1 MGKIIK
7 KNLACLDPSCGSS
20 DARQL
25 YEDFTSFCFS
35 CTSFFKASESDKL
48 IADAPMVSVK
58 QDKDSSKK
66 SGLSKDEILELPIRA
81 ITDRKISK
89 AVCEFY
95 NVRVAYNENGEVDT
109 HYYPYNNNKSF
120 KIRKLPKT
128 FSWINHS
135 TDLFGKHLF
144 NGGGRRLIIT
154 EGEIDTLSVA
164 QASYEKYEKFYPVV
178 GLSSSVMTKSILE
191 NREWIRTFSEVII
204 CFDEDDAGYE
214 AQKEAIK
221 IIGFDKAKIVK
232 LPRNDANDVLKE
244 FGGSRLLQCIFEASP
259 YVPAGIIGKEDLWDA
274 LVAYNNTPSVPYP
287 ACIGSL
293 NAKIK
298 GARLGEIA
306 LFVSGTSCG
315 KSTVMREICL
325 SMQENTDS
333 KIGIVSL
340 EESPA
345 ETARKLAG
353 MALKRNPAEEEIPLE
368 ELKVGFDQ
376 VFSTDRYMLLDHQGS
391 LKDET
396 ILDKLEYMALSGA
409 KYIVIDH
416 ITILVSEGAGDLTG
430 NEAVDKVMNDLLR
443 FCKRHNVWI
452 GLVSHLRKTVNT
464 GKAFEEGRMPNLDDI
479 KGSGSIKQISFDIIG
494 FARNLQAEDPIERNT
509 IQLAVLKCRYTGL
522 TGPVQ
527 GAYYDYKT
535 GRFTSI
541 ENAPRDEFVSL

>member
-7 KNLACLDPSCGSS
+7 KNLPCLSETCKSS

-35 CTSFFKASESDKL
+35 CQTFFKANEEDKL
-48 IADAPMVSVK
+48 NTSDNK
-58 QDKDSSKK
+58 QMTIPKPKETFKK
-66 SGLSKDEILELPIRA
+66 ILSKEEILELPTRNLP
-81 ITDRKISK
+81 DRKISK
-89 AVCEFY
+89 AVSEFF
-95 NVRVAYNENGEVDT
+95 NVKVSYNENGEVDA
-109 HYYPYNNNKSF
+109 HYYPYENNKAF
-120 KIRKLPKT
+120 KVRRLPKT

-135 TDLFGKHLF
+135 SDLFGKTCF
-144 NGGGRRLIIT
+144 NSGGKRLIIA
-154 EGEIDTLSVA
+154 EGEIDALSIA
-164 QASYEKYEKFYPVV
+164 QCMFDKYEKIYPVV
-178 GLSSSVMTKSILE
+178 ALSSSVMTNSILQ
-191 NREWIRTFSEVII
+191 NREWIRSFNEVVI

-214 AQKEAIK
+214 AQKEAIR

-232 LPRNDANDVLKE
+232 LPKNDANDVLKE
-244 FGGSRLLQCIFEASP
+244 FGSARLLQCLFDAAP
-259 YVPAGIIGKEDLWDA
+259 YVPSGIIGKEKLWDA

-287 ACIGSL
+287 SCIGSL
-293 NAKIK
+293 NKKVK

-325 SMQENTDS
+325 SMQDNTDS

-353 MALKRNPAEEEIPLE
+353 MVLKRNPAEEEISLE
-368 ELKVGFDQ
+368 ELRPGFDK
-376 VFSTDRYMLLDHQGS
+376 VFGSDRYMLLDHQGS
-391 LKDET
+391 LKDEN
-396 ILDKLEYMALSGA
+396 IIDKLEYMALSGA
-409 KYIVIDH
+409 KYIIIDH

-430 NEAVDKVMNDLLR
+430 NEAIDKVMNDLLR
-443 FCKRHNVWI
+443 FVKRHNVWI
-452 GLVSHLRKTVNT
+452 GLVSHLRKTTNT

-479 KGSGSIKQISFDIIG
+479 KGSGSIKQISFDIIA
-494 FARNLQAEDPIERNT
+494 FARNLQAEDPVERNT
-509 IQLAVLKCRYTGL
+509 ISLSVLKCRYTGL
-522 TGPVQ
+522 TGPVE

-541 ENAPRDEFVSL
+541 ENAPREEFVAL